1 MPTNYPQN
9 DSGDHKPP
17 TGDFIDH
24 PNSGHGSKEL
34 GYETTDVNVGGVMVF
49 LGGLFGFVVIFFLF
63 CFAMGRL
70 INNELGKEDGPKDR
84 WHTTEGIFAGAK
96 NNPDHK
102 RDNLESNAA
111 IQQKELG
118 AVTGAFLAPQLQTD
132 DGNHDTAD
140 LHARE
145 DLLLDHYS
153 STPGQPGI
161 RIPINRAME
170 VIVAKGLP
178 VATETQSK
186 TLMAGD
192 EKHETNLP
200 LTSGFA
206 RTGYELDA
214 IEARHQKMEY
224 NNAGKAEHAEVAPVK

>member
-1 MPTNYPQN
+1 MPTNLPPRN
-9 DSGDHKPP
+9 AGDHAPP
-17 TGDFIDH
+17 AGDFVDH
-24 PNSGHGSKEL
+24 PNSGPGSKDL
-34 GYETTDVNVGGVMVF
+34 GYETTDVNVGGVLVF
-49 LGGLFGFVVIFFLF
+49 LGGLFGFVVIFFFF

-70 INNELGKEDGPKDR
+70 INNELGKQDGPKDR
-84 WHTTEGIFAGAK
+84 WHQSEGMFAGAK
-96 NNPDHK
+96 NNPNHK
-102 RDNLESNAA
+102 RDNLESNAV

-153 STPGQPGI
+153 SVPGQPGI
-161 RIPINRAME
+161 RIPIDRAME
-170 VIVAKGLP
+170 VIAAKGLP
-178 VATETQSK
+178 VAASSQS

-192 EKHETNLP
+192 EKHLPTLP

-224 NNAGKAEHAEVAPVK
+224 SNAGKAEHAQIAPLK

>member
-1 MPTNYPQN
+1 MPTNPPSN
-9 DSGDHKPP
+9 AGDHAPP
-17 TGDFIDH
+17 KGDFVDH
-24 PNSGHGSKEL
+24 PNSGPDSRAL
-34 GYETTDVNVGGVMVF
+34 GYETTDVNAGGIIVF
-49 LGGLFGFVVIFFLF
+49 ISGLFFFVLVFFLF
-63 CFAMGRL
+63 CFFMGRL

-84 WHTTEGIFAGAK
+84 WHSSEGIFAGAK

-102 RDNLESNAA
+102 RDNLKSNAA
-111 IQQKELG
+111 IEQQELG
-118 AVTGAFLAPQLQTD
+118 AVTGAFAAPQLQTD

-140 LHARE
+140 LHAKE

-161 RIPINRAME
+161 RIPIDRAMQL
-170 VIVAKGLP
+170 IAARGLP
-178 VATETQSK
+178 VSAAAQPT

-192 EKHETNLP
+192 EKHDVTAP

-214 IEARHQKMEY
+214 IEARRQKLDY
-224 NNAGKAEHAEVAPVK
+224 GKAEKNEHAELTPAK